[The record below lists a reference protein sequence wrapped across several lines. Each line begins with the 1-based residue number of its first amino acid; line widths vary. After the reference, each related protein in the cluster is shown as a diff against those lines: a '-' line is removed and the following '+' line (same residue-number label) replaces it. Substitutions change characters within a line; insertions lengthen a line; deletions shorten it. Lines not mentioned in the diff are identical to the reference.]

1 MVRRINLV
9 PPGERRRTQSD
20 VGLLI
25 LIVVVVAVLAAVG
38 YAWFSY
44 RTSLIEK
51 ENELAQVQSEIQKVQ
66 QQLNALAQYEALQTN
81 KDQTEALVQ
90 EIYAGRTLLSEI
102 LGDISL
108 VIPKQAWVQ
117 TMGLSAPEVAAVI
130 ATFAGKAP
138 AAAGAAATGA
148 PVGQFTVAG
157 NTYTFEDVAG
167 VMIRMQ
173 QVPSFIN
180 VTLGSVGPAGG
191 NVDPAKKAKGFSLTA
206 GVINTQAPDTPLPLT
221 QVEVQASGGTKQ

>member
-25 LIVVVVAVLAAVG
+25 LLAVVVAVLAGVG
-38 YAWFSY
+38 YTWFSY
-44 RTSLIEK
+44 RTSLTDK
-51 ENELAQVQSEIQKVQ
+51 ENELVQVQSEIQKVQ
-66 QQLNALAQYEALQTN
+66 QQLNALAQFEAIQN
-81 KDQTEALVQ
+81 SRNQAEALVQ
-90 EIYAGRTLLSEI
+90 QIYAGRTLLSEI

-108 VIPKQAWVQ
+108 VLPKEAWVQ

-130 ATFAGKAP
+130 ATFPGQAP
-138 AAAGAAATGA
+138 AAAGTASPT
-148 PVGQFTVAG
+148 GQFTVTG
-157 NTYTFEDVAG
+157 NTYTFEDVAR
-167 VMIRMQ
+167 VMVRVQ

-180 VTLGSVGPAGG
+180 ITLGTVGAASG
-191 NVDPAKKAKGFSLTA
+191 NVDPAKKAKGFNMTA

-221 QVEVQASGGTKQ
+221 QVEVQASGGTMK

>member
-25 LIVVVVAVLAAVG
+25 LLAVVVAVLAGVG
-38 YAWFSY
+38 YTWFSY
-44 RTSLIEK
+44 RTSLTDK
-51 ENELAQVQSEIQKVQ
+51 ENELVQVQSEIQKVQ
-66 QQLNALAQYEALQTN
+66 QQLNALAQFEAIQN
-81 KDQTEALVQ
+81 SRNQAEALVQ
-90 EIYAGRTLLSEI
+90 QIYAGRTLLSEI

-108 VIPKQAWVQ
+108 VLPKEAWVQ

-130 ATFAGKAP
+130 ATFPGQAP
-138 AAAGAAATGA
+138 AAAGTASPT
-148 PVGQFTVAG
+148 GQFTVTG
-157 NTYTFEDVAG
+157 NTYTFEDVAR
-167 VMIRMQ
+167 VMVRVQ

-180 VTLGSVGPAGG
+180 ITLGTVGAASG
-191 NVDPAKKAKGFSLTA
+191 NVDPAKKAKGFNMTA

-221 QVEVQASGGTKQ
+221 QVEIQASGGTKK